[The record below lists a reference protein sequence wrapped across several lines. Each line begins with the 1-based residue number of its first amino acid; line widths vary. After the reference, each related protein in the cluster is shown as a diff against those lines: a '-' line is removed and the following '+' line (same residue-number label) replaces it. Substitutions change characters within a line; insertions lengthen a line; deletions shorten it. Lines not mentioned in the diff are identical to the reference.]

1 MLADTSPTAR
11 PALGRFGL
19 PTDLVLRWTLF
30 AGVLLRLL
38 LFKPLYPKNN
48 DDHFA
53 VITYL
58 LQHGALPTADLVSQ
72 AYHPPLYY
80 VLAAPFAA
88 LGGLRGAELL
98 SLGLSVLNLWL
109 LARLAATTELIAS
122 DTARRHV
129 LAVAALLPQFVIFGL
144 FISNDTLSY
153 PVGTLFIIVAF
164 AYVARPSTGSL
175 LALGAI
181 TGVGLLTKGTF
192 LAFVPVVPILVLAVA
207 WRRRTPAPRAIG
219 MDALCLAVTL
229 AVGSYKFVENY
240 RRFGRPV
247 VHNLD
252 FPASALLDQKGT
264 IQGVRSFV
272 TFDLPLLVVSPFD
285 RKVTMHSVPM
295 MLYAT
300 TWYAYLRESNFRVSR
315 RTGLGLLLRLMC
327 LVGFVPTALAVVGL
341 GRVLGGLRE
350 IGRVP
355 ELPEREYVALGRRV
369 TAVGLFFATLGI
381 VIVAGVRYDVWS
393 CFQGRL
399 LFPVLFAGLLL
410 MAGGLDG
417 VMTWRPASRRWL
429 NAAFVVA
436 YVAWGCY
443 YVAAVASVVRG
454 A

>member
-1 MLADTSPTAR
+1 
-11 PALGRFGL
+11 
-19 PTDLVLRWTLF
+19 
-30 AGVLLRLL
+30 
-38 LFKPLYPKNN
+38 
-48 DDHFA
+48 
-53 VITYL
+53 
-58 LQHGALPTADLVSQ
+58 
-72 AYHPPLYY
+72 
-80 VLAAPFAA
+80 
-88 LGGLRGAELL
+88 
-98 SLGLSVLNLWL
+98 
-109 LARLAATTELIAS
+109 
-122 DTARRHV
+122 
-129 LAVAALLPQFVIFGL
+129 
-144 FISNDTLSY
+144 
-153 PVGTLFIIVAF
+153 
-164 AYVARPSTGSL
+164 
-175 LALGAI
+175 
-181 TGVGLLTKGTF
+181 
-192 LAFVPVVPILVLAVA
+192 
-207 WRRRTPAPRAIG
+207 
-219 MDALCLAVTL
+219 
-229 AVGSYKFVENY
+229 
-240 RRFGRPV
+240 
-247 VHNLD
+247 
-252 FPASALLDQKGT
+252 
-264 IQGVRSFV
+264 
-272 TFDLPLLVVSPFD
+272 
-285 RKVTMHSVPM
+285 

-327 LVGFVPTALAVVGL
+327 LVGFVPTALGVIGL